1 MIKGLNNVLRNIAR
15 MSEKKQKQAKFAI
28 SDEADIIFAKSMR
41 LVPLDEG
48 ILKSTGHV
56 KFVGT
61 KDNPAYKISYG
72 GGPATSYAIR
82 QHEDYSLK
90 HTPPHQANYLGQ
102 PFNEALPGLTNRLAI
117 RIKKVL

>member
-1 MIKGLNNVLRNIAR
+1 MIKGLNNVLRNISR
-15 MSEKKQKQAKFAI
+15 MGEKTQKQAKFAI
-28 SDEADIIFAKSMR
+28 SDEADIIFAKSLR
-41 LVPLDEG
+41 LVPVDEG
-48 ILKSTGHV
+48 ILKSTGRV

-61 KDNPAYKISYG
+61 KDDPAYKISYG

-102 PFNEALPGLTNRLAI
+102 PFNEALPGLANRLAI
-117 RIKKVL
+117 RIKRAL